1 MKFVKKNDFS
11 KTNLAKVE
19 LLIMKQYFCKQ
30 KNIFF
35 YMKNNPNK
43 KNSLKHVLF
52 GSLIGTTIEF
62 FDFYIYANAAVLVF
76 PQLFF
81 PGSDST
87 MATLES
93 LATFS
98 IAFLSRPLGSAF
110 FGHYGDK
117 IGRKFTLVAA
127 LLTMG
132 ISTVTIGFLPSYASI
147 GVAAPLLLMLCRF
160 GQGVGLGGEWGGA
173 VLLAI
178 ENAPPNKRAWY
189 GMFPQLG
196 APIGLLLSG
205 GTFLLLTD
213 SMSSADFMDYG
224 WRIPFIAS
232 SLLVIVGFYIRTKI
246 TETPSFENS
255 KNAHE
260 EVKIPFLTLV
270 KSYKNQLIFG
280 TLGAVTTFLVFYL
293 MTVFTLSWVTSD
305 LGYVKRD
312 ALLIQLF
319 SVLFFALFI
328 PISALV
334 ADKIGRRK
342 ILIITT
348 IAIAVFGFFF
358 SIFLNSGSPFLVTA
372 FVCIGMSLM
381 GFTYGPLGTFLSEL
395 FPTTVRYSGAS
406 LTFNLAGIL
415 GAAFAPM
422 IAIWLASTYGL
433 SYVGFYLTGAAI
445 ISLVSFIVISKK
457 THQF

>member
-1 MKFVKKNDFS
+1 MNTS
-11 KTNLAKVE
+11 SPKT
-19 LLIMKQYFCKQ
+19 
-30 KNIFF
+30 
-35 YMKNNPNK
+35 
-43 KNSLKHVLF
+43 NSLKHVLF

-81 PGSDST
+81 PSDNPT
-87 MATLES
+87 MATLQS

-132 ISTVTIGFLPSYASI
+132 VSTVAIGFLPSYASI
-147 GVAAPLLLMLCRF
+147 GVVAPLLLMLCRF

-205 GTFLLLTD
+205 GTFLILTD
-213 SMSSADFMDYG
+213 TMSNQDFMDYG
-224 WRIPFIAS
+224 WRIPFVAS
-232 SLLVIVGFYIRTKI
+232 SLLVVVGFYIRTKI

-255 KNAHE
+255 KKEHQ
-260 EVKIPFLTLV
+260 EVKIPFITLI
-270 KSYKNQLIFG
+270 KNYKNQLIFG
-280 TLGAVTTFLVFYL
+280 TLAAITTFLVFYL
-293 MTVFTLSWVTSD
+293 ITVFALSWMTSN
-305 LGYVKRD
+305 LGFEKRD

-328 PISALV
+328 PISAVV

-342 ILIITT
+342 MLQIATT
-348 IAIAVFGFFF
+348 AIAIFGFTF
-358 SIFLNSGSPFLVTA
+358 SFFLNSGSTGMITF
-372 FVCIGMSLM
+372 FVCTGMALM

-395 FPTTVRYSGAS
+395 FPTNVRYSGAS

-422 IAIWLASTYGL
+422 IAIWLASTYSL
-433 SYVGFYLTGAAI
+433 TYVGFYLTFAAC
-445 ISLVSFIVISKK
+445 ISLFALLVINRKEHK
-457 THQF
+457 F

>member
-1 MKFVKKNDFS
+1 MKGNSNSKKG
-11 KTNLAKVE
+11 
-19 LLIMKQYFCKQ
+19 
-30 KNIFF
+30 
-35 YMKNNPNK
+35 
-43 KNSLKHVLF
+43 NSLKHVLF

-81 PGSDST
+81 PGADST
-87 MATLES
+87 VSTLES

-98 IAFLSRPLGSAF
+98 IAFLARPLGSAV

-117 IGRKFTLVAA
+117 VGRKATLVAA

-132 ISTVTIGFLPSYASI
+132 ISTVAIGFLPSYASI
-147 GVAAPLLLMLCRF
+147 GIAAPLLLMLCRF

-205 GTFLLLTD
+205 GTFLFLTD
-213 SMSSADFMDYG
+213 SMSAEDFMDYG

-232 SLLVIVGFYIRTKI
+232 SLLVLIGFYIRLKI
-246 TETPSFENS
+246 TETPAFENS
-255 KNAHE
+255 KE
-260 EVKIPFLTLV
+260 EQKEVKIPFFTLL

-280 TLGAVTTFLVFYL
+280 TFAAITTFLVFYL
-293 MTVFTLSWVTSD
+293 MTVFTLSWATSD
-305 LGYVKRD
+305 LGFTKRD

-328 PISALV
+328 PISAIV

-342 ILIITT
+342 ILVFTT
-348 IAIAVFGFFF
+348 IAIAIFGFLF
-358 SIFLNSGSPFLVTA
+358 SDFLNSGSTVLVTT
-372 FVCIGMSLM
+372 FVCMGMALM

-406 LTFNLAGIL
+406 LTFNMAGIL

-422 IAIWLASTYGL
+422 VAIWLASTYSL
-433 SYVGFYLTGAAI
+433 TYVGYYLTITAS
-445 ISLVSFIVISKK
+445 ISLISLLVISKEK
-457 THQF
+457 HKF

>member
-1 MKFVKKNDFS
+1 MKEHPK
-11 KTNLAKVE
+11 KTNSV
-19 LLIMKQYFCKQ
+19 
-30 KNIFF
+30 
-35 YMKNNPNK
+35 
-43 KNSLKHVLF
+43 KHVLF

-81 PGSDST
+81 PGTDSSL
-87 MATLES
+87 ATLQS

-132 ISTVTIGFLPSYASI
+132 VSTVAIGLLPSYASI
-147 GVAAPLLLMLCRF
+147 GIAAPLLLMICRF

-205 GTFLLLTD
+205 GTFLFLTD
-213 SMSSADFMDYG
+213 TMSPKNFLDYG

-232 SLLVIVGFYIRTKI
+232 SLLVVVGFYIRLNI
-246 TETPSFENS
+246 TETPAFE
-255 KNAHE
+255 KAKE
-260 EVKIPFLTLV
+260 EKAAVKIPFMTILT
-270 KSYKNQLIFG
+270 SYKNEFIFG
-280 TLGAVTTFLVFYL
+280 TLAAITTFLIFYL
-293 MTVFTLSWVTSD
+293 MSVFTLSWATSD
-305 LGYVKRD
+305 LGYTKRD
-312 ALLIQLF
+312 FLLMQLF

-328 PISALV
+328 PVSAIL
-334 ADKIGRRK
+334 ADKIGPRK
-342 ILIITT
+342 MLIMATLA
-348 IAIAVFGFFF
+348 IAIFGFSF
-358 SIFLNSGSPFLVTA
+358 SYFMNSGNTSMMLFFL
-372 FVCIGMSLM
+372 CIGMTLI
-381 GFTYGPLGTFLSEL
+381 GLTYGPLGTFLSEL
-395 FPTTVRYSGAS
+395 FPTSVRYSGAS

-422 IAIWLASTYGL
+422 IAIWLAANYSLT
-433 SYVGFYLTGAAI
+433 YVGFYLTLAAV
-445 ISLVSFIVISKK
+445 ISLLALLFISRKK
-457 THQF
+457 HQF

>member
-1 MKFVKKNDFS
+1 M
-11 KTNLAKVE
+11 
-19 LLIMKQYFCKQ
+19 
-30 KNIFF
+30 
-35 YMKNNPNK
+35 NNNVNSLK

-81 PGSDST
+81 PSADST
-87 MATLES
+87 NSVLLS

-98 IAFLSRPLGSAF
+98 IAFLSRPIGSAV

-117 IGRKFTLVAA
+117 IGRKTTLVIA

-132 ISTVTIGFLPSYASI
+132 ISTVCIGFLPSYASI
-147 GVAAPLLLMLCRF
+147 GIAAPLLLMLCRF

-205 GTFLLLTD
+205 GVFLLLTD
-213 SMSSADFMDYG
+213 TMTAEAFIDYG

-232 SLLVIVGFYIRTKI
+232 SLLVLVGFYIRLNI
-246 TETPSFENS
+246 TETPAFENA
-255 KNAHE
+255 KE
-260 EVKIPFLTLV
+260 EKSEIKVPFFTLI
-270 KSYKNQLIFG
+270 KFYKNQLIFG
-280 TLGAVTTFLVFYL
+280 TLAAMTTFLLFYL
-293 MTVFTLSWVTSD
+293 MTVFTLSWATSD
-305 LGYVKRD
+305 LDYSKRD
-312 ALLIQLF
+312 FLLMQLF
-319 SVLFFALFI
+319 SVLFFAMFI
-328 PISALV
+328 PISALI

-342 ILIITT
+342 TLIYVTV
-348 IAIAVFGFFF
+348 AIAVFGFLF
-358 SIFLNSGSPFLVTA
+358 SMAMNSGNTVVVTLFLCV
-372 FVCIGMSLM
+372 GMSLM
-381 GFTYGPLGTFLSEL
+381 GCTYGPLGTFLSEL
-395 FPTTVRYSGAS
+395 FPTNVRYSGTS
-406 LTFNLAGIL
+406 LAFNMSGII

-422 IAIWLASTYGL
+422 AAIWLATNYSLT
-433 SYVGFYLTGAAI
+433 YVGFYLSVASLASI
-445 ISLVSFIVISKK
+445 IALLVISKK
-457 THQF
+457 EHKF

>member
-1 MKFVKKNDFS
+1 MQDFQPNFLMMKEQS
-11 KTNLAKVE
+11 AK
-19 LLIMKQYFCKQ
+19 I
-30 KNIFF
+30 
-35 YMKNNPNK
+35 
-43 KNSLKHVLF
+43 NSLKHVLF

-81 PGSDST
+81 PGADGTTST
-87 MATLES
+87 LKS

-98 IAFLSRPLGSAF
+98 IAFLARPLGSAV

-117 IGRKFTLVAA
+117 IGRKVTLVVA

-132 ISTVTIGFLPSYASI
+132 ISTVSIGFLPSYASI
-147 GVAAPLLLMLCRF
+147 GVLAPILLMLCRF

-178 ENAPPNKRAWY
+178 ENAPPHKRAWY

-213 SMSSADFMDYG
+213 SMSPEAFMDYG

-232 SLLVIVGFYIRTKI
+232 SLLVLIGFYIRLKI
-246 TETPSFENS
+246 SETPAFENS
-255 KNAHE
+255 KE
-260 EVKIPFLTLV
+260 EQKEVKVPFVTV
-270 KSYKNQLIFG
+270 FKSYKNQLIFG
-280 TLGAVTTFLVFYL
+280 TLAAITTFLVFYL
-293 MTVFTLSWVTSD
+293 MTVFMLNWNTKG
-305 LGYVKRD
+305 LGFSNRD

-319 SVLFFALFI
+319 SVLFFAIFI
-328 PISALV
+328 PISALA

-342 ILIITT
+342 MLIYTT

-358 SIFLNSGSPFLVTA
+358 SLFLTTNNIVLVTV
-372 FVCIGMSLM
+372 FVCLGMSLM
-381 GFTYGPLGTFLSEL
+381 GFIYGPLGTFLSEL
-395 FPTTVRYSGAS
+395 FPTTVRYTGAS
-406 LTFNLAGIL
+406 LTFNMAGIL

-422 IAIWLASTYGL
+422 VAIKLSDLYGIAS
-433 SYVGFYLTGAAI
+433 VGMYLTVAAC
-445 ISLVSFIVISKK
+445 ISLISLLVISKDEHK
-457 THQF
+457 F